1 MLGIVSAPGTLT
13 QLMLPRLYSRDA
25 DRPLKVFISYPREDS
40 EWRDKVVKYLS
51 LPALEGL
58 IEIWF
63 DLKLFPGESWNER
76 ILKEIEESD
85 IVLLLVTASF
95 FESPYCLREANRAI
109 DCHEKSNL
117 IPVPVP
123 VMKYDW
129 KSFPLARFNT
139 VPPMNLPLQD
149 WTPEAHGLNEVAVGM
164 RRLATAVR
172 DIRRGDVA
180 VPDELAP
187 RVLSRVAL
195 AQNGNATTADIV
207 YAATRSEEHLADL
220 EIERQRREES
230 GRTPSRA
237 ESLRNPEAIVLSLP
251 DLLNR
256 ESQATLLGSAVCHAW
271 ETNRSA
277 PFAVVAEGAADQK
290 PEALVRRLRSDIL
303 PRELPELASLSD
315 IPVYRV
321 QWPPSARGETNA
333 FEIFRPFLAAGLKQ
347 RTNAGRERL
356 EAELTRQNG
365 ITIVQTTV
373 NGFEWRSDSSLLVRS
388 WFGLWDDWARTDNSR
403 FLIVALLVSYESSKQ
418 PREGLDQALEA
429 ALNET
434 LNTGFSGICLHRV
447 DPPLGSVRRSHIDD
461 WLDQPAV
468 KSLPLSLRS
477 RVAQRARVLFREQP
491 EIPMEDAMDF
501 LAELFS

>member
-1 MLGIVSAPGTLT
+1 
-13 QLMLPRLYSRDA
+13 
-25 DRPLKVFISYPREDS
+25 
-40 EWRDKVVKYLS
+40 
-51 LPALEGL
+51 
-58 IEIWF
+58 
-63 DLKLFPGESWNER
+63 
-76 ILKEIEESD
+76 
-85 IVLLLVTASF
+85 
-95 FESPYCLREANRAI
+95 
-109 DCHEKSNL
+109 
-117 IPVPVP
+117 
-123 VMKYDW
+123 
-129 KSFPLARFNT
+129 
-139 VPPMNLPLQD
+139 
-149 WTPEAHGLNEVAVGM
+149 
-164 RRLATAVR
+164 
-172 DIRRGDVA
+172 VA

-290 PEALVRRLRSDIL
+290 PEALVRRLKSDIL

-333 FEIFRPFLAAGLKQ
+333 FEIFRPFLATTLKQ

-356 EAELTRQNG
+356 EAELTRQSG

-373 NGFEWRSDSSLLVRS
+373 NAFESGSSRLVRS
-388 WFGLWDDWARTDNSR
+388 WFELWDDWARIDNSR
-403 FLIVALLVSYESSKQ
+403 FLIVALLVTYESSKQ
-418 PREGLDQALEA
+418 PREGPDQALET
-429 ALNET
+429 ALNEA
-434 LNTGFSGICLHRV
+434 LNTGFPRIYLHRV
-447 DPPLGSVRRSHIDD
+447 EPPLGSVRRNHIDE
-461 WLDQPAV
+461 WLDQTAV